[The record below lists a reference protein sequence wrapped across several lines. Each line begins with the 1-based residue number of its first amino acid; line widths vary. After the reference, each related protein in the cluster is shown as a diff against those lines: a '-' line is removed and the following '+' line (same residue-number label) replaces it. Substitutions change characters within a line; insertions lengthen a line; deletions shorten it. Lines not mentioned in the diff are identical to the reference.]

1 MPVRERQI
9 VDVVHVDVHA
19 PRRDLVQQRLPNM
32 RLEMIDE
39 RDFGTTLA
47 AQLVAESARER

>member
-19 PRRDLVQQRLPNM
+19 PCRNLVQQRLPNV

-39 RDFGTTLA
+39 RDLGAALA
-47 AQLVAESARER
+47 TEFVAERACKW